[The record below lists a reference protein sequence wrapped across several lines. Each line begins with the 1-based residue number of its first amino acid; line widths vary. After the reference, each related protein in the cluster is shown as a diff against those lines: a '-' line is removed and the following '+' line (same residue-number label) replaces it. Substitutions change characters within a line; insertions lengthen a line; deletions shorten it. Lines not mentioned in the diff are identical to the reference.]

1 MTTIFK
7 TPFATQGD
15 KASIPVE
22 IQPDGSVSYTQGY
35 GYDYERDQVTD
46 PAAKDIEREK
56 MNGIFHDITEAI
68 GEIQSFGF
76 PKWAEAGKPYAIR
89 AIVYHKNKVWQSKIE
104 NNNIEPVAGNA
115 WAELKADATASDVG
129 AYSKGESDKRFQP
142 LGNYTPSG
150 YSYSKAETDTKY
162 QPKGNYAP
170 AGNYATAGSSYTKA
184 ESDGRYQAK
193 GSYQPSGDYATNSEL
208 NSGLNNKFD
217 KSNVTQSTG
226 TSTVHVMSQKAST
239 DAFQPKGSYQP
250 AGNYAL
256 AGASYTKA
264 ESDGKY
270 QPKGSYA
277 TAGSSYTKA
286 ESDGRYQAK
295 GSYQL
300 SGDYA
305 TNSALNSGL
314 NNKFDKSNIAQG
326 TGTSTVHVMSQ
337 KASTDAFQPKG
348 SYQPAGNYALAGAS
362 YTKAES
368 DGKYQL
374 KGSYQASGYSY
385 SKTETDTKYQPKGN
399 YATAG
404 SSYTKAESDGRY
416 EKKGTGKSW
425 RKVGGAGNSTSTI
438 TLTEDVRGKQI
449 YFKLP
454 GGSGGENW
462 TTVMMPPVDNI
473 GIAFHQGQTG
483 FCDVCTLNNG
493 KTLKSLRGV
502 YMDWS
507 EVWVSE

>member
-15 KASIPVE
+15 KVSIPVE

-76 PKWAEAGKPYAIR
+76 PKWDEAGKPYAIR
-89 AIVYHKNKVWQSKIE
+89 AIVYHKNKVWQSKVE

-115 WAELKADATASDVG
+115 WTELKADATAGEVG
-129 AYSKGESDKRFQP
+129 AYSKGESDQRFQP

-150 YSYSKAETDTKY
+150 YSYSKAETDNKY

-170 AGNYATAGSSYTKA
+170 AGNCANKGDSYTKT

-193 GSYQPSGDYATNSEL
+193 GNYQPSGDYATNTAL

-250 AGNYAL
+250 SGNYAL
-256 AGASYTKA
+256 VGASYTKT
-264 ESDGKY
+264 ESDGRY
-270 QPKGSYA
+270 QAKGSYA

-286 ESDGRYQAK
+286 ESDGRYQGK
-295 GSYQL
+295 G
-300 SGDYA
+300 
-305 TNSALNSGL
+305 N
-314 NNKFDKSNIAQG
+314 
-326 TGTSTVHVMSQ
+326 
-337 KASTDAFQPKG
+337 
-348 SYQPAGNYALAGAS
+348 YQPAGNYALVGAS

-385 SKTETDTKYQPKGN
+385 SKSESDGKYQPKGN

-416 EKKGTGKSW
+416 QKKIATDVGSLTGDW
-425 RKVGGAGNSTSTI
+425 DVGKTITIPVNLKGKTI
-438 TLTEDVRGKQI
+438 TLKRGSENT
-449 YFKLP
+449 
-454 GGSGGENW
+454 SGGIDTIVVPLPLENG
-462 TTVMMPPVDNI
+462 
-473 GIAFHQGQTG
+473 GIEMANMKDDG
-483 FCDVCTLNNG
+483 FIWLAVTFNNNSTILKITNG
-493 KTLKSLRGV
+493 KFSRIVKVLYEK
-502 YMDWS
+502 
-507 EVWVSE
+507 

>member
-89 AIVYHKNKVWQSKIE
+89 AIVYHKNKVWQSKVE

-115 WAELKADATASDVG
+115 WAELKADVTADDVG
-129 AYSKGESDKRFQP
+129 AYSKTESDQRFQP
-142 LGNYTPSG
+142 LGNYAPSG

-170 AGNYATAGSSYTKA
+170 AGNYANKGDSYTKT

-193 GSYQPSGDYATNSEL
+193 GSYQPSGDYATNSAL
-208 NSGLNNKFD
+208 NSGLNNKLD
-217 KSNVTQSTG
+217 KSKISQGIGPSTE
-226 TSTVHVMSQKAST
+226 HVMSQKAST

-250 AGNYAL
+250 SGNYAL
-256 AGASYTKA
+256 AGASYTKT
-264 ESDGKY
+264 ESDGRY
-270 QPKGSYA
+270 QAKGSYA

-286 ESDGRYQAK
+286 ESDGRYQGK
-295 GSYQL
+295 G
-300 SGDYA
+300 
-305 TNSALNSGL
+305 N
-314 NNKFDKSNIAQG
+314 
-326 TGTSTVHVMSQ
+326 
-337 KASTDAFQPKG
+337 
-348 SYQPAGNYALAGAS
+348 YQPAGNYALVGAS

-374 KGSYQASGYSY
+374 KGNYQASGYSY
-385 SKTETDTKYQPKGN
+385 SKTETDTKYQPKGS

-404 SSYTKAESDGRY
+404 SSYTKAEGDARY

-425 RKVGGAGNSTSTI
+425 RKVGGAIDGNKTASV
-438 TLTEDVRGKQI
+438 TEDVRGKTVYLKNNASDDGWCI
-449 YFKLP
+449 ATFP
-454 GGSGGENW
+454 PIDNIMINVSHGGSGFIKMQ
-462 TTVMMPPVDNI
+462 TTGGGMKISASGSNYSNFSEIWLVD
-473 GIAFHQGQTG
+473 
-483 FCDVCTLNNG
+483 
-493 KTLKSLRGV
+493 
-502 YMDWS
+502 
-507 EVWVSE
+507 